1 MVGWDW
7 ASLLEMI
14 CFQALGKAP
23 EVLGPTEVTVTALYS
38 YSDETL
44 AASYRVWFQNCAIYY
59 FCWIGL

>member
-1 MVGWDW
+1 MVLNP
-7 ASLLEMI
+7 AEVT
-14 CFQALGKAP
+14 GKAL
-23 EVLGPTEVTVTALYS
+23 ES